1 MNYAFVFLG
10 EFGYELFNWQGLVR
24 KFKSVCDPEDI
35 IIIGGR
41 TGMDIWYPYTD
52 IFIDISEV
60 PLYKA
65 SRAEG
70 YIAHDINTPYR
81 AESIDEIKSAIQAY
95 IAEKLEAFQ
104 LGRIEFIFSWDLNLI
119 NGVHFG
125 PWQKFSLHIRRRRAQ
140 AKSLRQNRLRLRRT

>member
-65 SRAEG
+65 SRADC
-70 YIAHDINTPYR
+70 YIAYDINNPCP
-81 AESIDEIKSAIQAY
+81 ESIDEIKAAIQSY
-95 IAEKLEAFQ
+95 ITEKLEPFR
-104 LGRIEFIFSWDLNLI
+104 LGRIEFIFSSDLNLI